1 MNEHLEL
8 MQWREF
14 VVGEIFE
21 VKATKNGIDKNKLN
35 GKKGKFP
42 YITRTENQNGIDD
55 FIAEQ
60 ENYLKNESNVIIIG
74 LDTQTAFYHNSE
86 FYTGQNIQI
95 LKNTNLNKH
104 NALFMIQALKN
115 LMTKFN
121 WGGNGATLT
130 RLKRGKILLPIDSK
144 GEPNYTFM
152 ESFMRDLESKHLQK
166 ILAYYTHKLEVIG
179 GKLNP
184 LYRSQASSYCLKS
197 YFDSSSSCHSERSKE
212 SFKDSKRTLNQP
224 QNNDFVAFLEGSLM
238 EITKNELGLE
248 SVQWGEFVVGEIF
261 DFVIRGKRLI
271 ERDRIKGN
279 IPYYSAS
286 KEGNGLTDMIANP
299 LFIAKNKLIIST
311 FCDCYYV
318 EGEFTASDEITIFGN
333 DKLNKHNGL
342 FIARIVKSNASKY
355 AFGRKAFSERLMKQ
369 VVLLPIDSKGEPNYT
384 FMESY
389 MKALEAEHL
398 EKIIAYY
405 NAKLTKLN
413 NAVQ

>member
-1 MNEHLEL
+1 
-8 MQWREF
+8 
-14 VVGEIFE
+14 
-21 VKATKNGIDKNKLN
+21 
-35 GKKGKFP
+35 
-42 YITRTENQNGIDD
+42 
-55 FIAEQ
+55 
-60 ENYLKNESNVIIIG
+60 
-74 LDTQTAFYHNSE
+74 
-86 FYTGQNIQI
+86 
-95 LKNTNLNKH
+95 
-104 NALFMIQALKN
+104 
-115 LMTKFN
+115 
-121 WGGNGATLT
+121 
-130 RLKRGKILLPIDSK
+130 
-144 GEPNYTFM
+144 
-152 ESFMRDLESKHLQK
+152 
-166 ILAYYTHKLEVIG
+166 
-179 GKLNP
+179 
-184 LYRSQASSYCLKS
+184 
-197 YFDSSSSCHSERSKE
+197 
-212 SFKDSKRTLNQP
+212 
-224 QNNDFVAFLEGSLM
+224 M
-238 EITKNELGLE
+238 EIAKNELGLE